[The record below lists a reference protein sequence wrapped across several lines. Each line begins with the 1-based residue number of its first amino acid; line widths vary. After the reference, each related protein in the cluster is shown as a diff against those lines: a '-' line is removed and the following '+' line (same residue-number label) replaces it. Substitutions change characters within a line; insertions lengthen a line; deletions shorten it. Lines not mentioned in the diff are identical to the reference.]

1 MGKIS
6 FERKIGKFSRV
17 ALDSVIF
24 IYQFGQHAKFYPQTH
39 YVFSLLDK
47 KKLKIITSI
56 IALIET
62 ISFSELETKPELIKA
77 YKDFFMKT
85 KNLETIIP
93 NLRIADETALL
104 RRKYHLRTPDAI
116 QLATAIVNQVEIFI
130 TNDDRFRQVKDF
142 PILLL
147 KDFS

>member
-6 FERKIGKFSRV
+6 FERKIGKFRRV
-17 ALDSVIF
+17 ALDSMIF
-24 IYQFGQHAKFYPQTH
+24 IYQFGKHAKFYHQTH

-47 KKLKIITSI
+47 KKLKIITSLI
-56 IALIET
+56 SLIET
-62 ISFSELETKPELIKA
+62 ISFSELEDKPDLIQS
-77 YKDFFMKT
+77 YKDFFIKT

-93 NLRIADETALL
+93 DFSIADEAASL
-104 RRKYHLRTPDAI
+104 RRKYQLRTPDAI
-116 QLATAIVNQVEIFI
+116 QLATAVVNKVEIFI
-130 TNDDRFRQVKDF
+130 TNDDRFRQVKEF